1 MWFKDGPGEP
11 LLLRKI
17 QSLELIQFNLSLT
30 VTLGIEERD
39 RCSEVVVVETIGSLS
54 NKYVNDDENV
64 S

>member
-1 MWFKDGPGEP
+1 M
-11 LLLRKI
+11 LRKI

-39 RCSEVVVVETIGSLS
+39 RCSEVAVVETIGSLS